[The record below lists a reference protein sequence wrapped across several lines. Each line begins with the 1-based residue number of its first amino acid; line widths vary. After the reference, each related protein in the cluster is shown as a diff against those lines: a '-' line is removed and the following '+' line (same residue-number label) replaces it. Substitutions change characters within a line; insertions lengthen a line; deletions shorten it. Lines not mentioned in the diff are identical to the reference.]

1 MKWSWNIGTFAGI
14 RVNVHATF
22 LLLLSWI
29 AFSHWLQYHSLAPTA
44 VGVAFILALFAS
56 VLLHEYAHA
65 LAARRF
71 GIATRDITLLPIG
84 GVARLERMPEQPN
97 QELWV
102 ALAGP
107 AVNLV
112 IAALLGAYLQITGH
126 FEPLSQIGMTHGVF
140 LERLLF
146 ANLFLVGF
154 NMIPAFPMDGGRVL
168 RALLAK
174 RMQNARATRIA
185 AMIGQG
191 AAFVFALLGLFT
203 NPFLLFIALF
213 VWIGAAQEAGMAQA
227 KSLLDG
233 VLVRDAAIS
242 DFRVVSPRD
251 ELSAVVRLVLR
262 GWQQDF
268 PVIDQGYVV
277 GMLTRRD
284 LLAALAAGQAYTSVN
299 HCMRRDFPMADAG
312 EPLEP
317 VLARMQQSEFD
328 TIPAL
333 QGGRLLAVLTRENVA
348 EYVMIHSALKTASAS
363 ARALSRAPRVEEV
376 VANSLVQHNPLVDS
390 LGGTTSGVAR

>member
-1 MKWSWNIGTFAGI
+1 MKWSSKLGTFAGI
-14 RVNVHATF
+14 CVYVHATF
-22 LLLLSWI
+22 LLLLGWI
-29 AFSHWLQYHSLAPTA
+29 AFSHWLQYRSLAPTA
-44 VGVAFILALFAS
+44 VGVAFILALFAC
-56 VLLHEYAHA
+56 VLLHECGHA
-65 LAARRF
+65 LAARHF

-112 IAALLGAYLQITGH
+112 IAVVLAAYLQITGH
-126 FEPLSQIGMTHGVF
+126 LEPLSQIGMTHGVF

-154 NMIPAFPMDGGRVL
+154 NMIPAFPMDGGRIL

-174 RMQNARATRIA
+174 RMQYARATRIA

-203 NPFLLFIALF
+203 NPFSVFIALF

-251 ELSAVVRLVLR
+251 ELAAVVRLVLR
-262 GWQQDF
+262 GCQQDF

-284 LLAALAAGQAYTSVN
+284 LLAALAAGQAYTSVS
-299 HCMRRDFPMADAG
+299 HCMERDFPMAEAG
-312 EPLEP
+312 ESLQP

-328 TIPAL
+328 TLPVL
-333 QGGRLLAVLTRENVA
+333 ENGRLLALLTRENVV
-348 EYVMIHSALKTASAS
+348 EYVMISSALKAASES
-363 ARALSRAPRVEEV
+363 ARALSPASRVEEV
-376 VANSLVQHNPLVDS
+376 VAKSLVQHTSLVDS
-390 LGGTTSGVAR
+390 LGGTTSGVAW

>member
-1 MKWSWNIGTFAGI
+1 MKWSWKLGTFTGI
-14 RVNVHATF
+14 RVYVHATF
-22 LLLLSWI
+22 LLLLGWI
-29 AFSHWLQYHSLAPTA
+29 AFSHWLQYRSLAPTV
-44 VGVAFILALFAS
+44 VGVAFILALFAC
-56 VLLHEYAHA
+56 VLLHEYGHA
-65 LAARRF
+65 LAARHF

-112 IAALLGAYLQITGH
+112 IAVVLAAYLQLTGH
-126 FEPLSQIGMTHGVF
+126 FEPLSQTGMTHGAF

-154 NMIPAFPMDGGRVL
+154 NMIPAFPMDGGRIL

-174 RMQNARATRIA
+174 RMQYARATGIA
-185 AMIGQG
+185 AVIGQG

-213 VWIGAAQEAGMAQA
+213 VWIGAAQEAGMAQT

-268 PVIDQGYVV
+268 PVIDHGHVI

-284 LLAALAAGQAYTSVN
+284 VLAALAAGPAYTSVS
-299 HCMRRDFPMADAG
+299 HCMERDFPMAEAG
-312 EPLEP
+312 ESLQP

-328 TIPAL
+328 TIPVL
-333 QGGRLLAVLTRENVA
+333 ENGRLLALLTRENIA
-348 EYVMIHSALKTASAS
+348 EYVMISSAVKAASES
-363 ARALSRAPRVEEV
+363 ARALSPAPRVEGV
-376 VANSLVQHNPLVDS
+376 VAKSLVQHTSLVDS